1 MSENINDLYSLVK
14 KEKDFVKYTLGVK
27 PYVPV
32 LTEDNLTDGFITR
45 YFARYVPASSITIT
59 EVNEPSY
66 KNIKKNP
73 LYQTIEVVWKIK
85 GKLYDFVVNPD
96 CCGNREIIIV
106 EQTGQRKV
114 VTPQQFNSI
123 PKKVEDKVIANGY
136 IIGFGTQTENRKAI
150 EYADL
155 TMPGLRRYITNY
167 TEFWQGT

>member
-14 KEKDFVKYTLGVK
+14 KEKNFNKYTISAK
-27 PYVPV
+27 QYFPV

-45 YFARYVPASSITIT
+45 YFARYVPASSITIL
-59 EVNEPSY
+59 EVNESSY

-73 LYQTIEVVWKIK
+73 LYQVIELVWKIK
-85 GKLYDFVVNPD
+85 GRLYDFVVNPE
-96 CCGNREIIIV
+96 CCGDRSIIIV
-106 EQTGQRKV
+106 EQTGQRRV
-114 VTPQQFNSI
+114 LTPQEFNAT
-123 PKKVEDKVIANGY
+123 PKKIEDKVIADGY
-136 IIGFGTQTENRKAI
+136 IIGFGIQTENRKAV

>member
-1 MSENINDLYSLVK
+1 MAENINDLYSLIK
-14 KEKDFVKYTLGVK
+14 KEKDFTKYTLTVK
-27 PYVPV
+27 PYIPI

-59 EVNEPSY
+59 EVNQSSY

-73 LYQTIEVVWKIK
+73 LYQVIEVVWKIK
-85 GKLYDFVVNPD
+85 GKLYDYVVNPD
-96 CCGNREIIIV
+96 CCGNRDIVII

-114 VTPQQFNSI
+114 LTPQEFNVTP
-123 PKKVEDKVIANGY
+123 KKLEDKIIADGY
-136 IIGFGTQTENRKAI
+136 IIGFGIQTENRKAI